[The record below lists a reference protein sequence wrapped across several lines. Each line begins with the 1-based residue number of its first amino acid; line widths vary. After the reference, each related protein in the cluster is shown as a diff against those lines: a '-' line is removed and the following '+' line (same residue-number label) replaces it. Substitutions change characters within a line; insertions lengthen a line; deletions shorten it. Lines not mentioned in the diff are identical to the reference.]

1 MLCIIKDE
9 DLFSIVFWYFL
20 GANRVVIFDASWNP
34 CHDAQAVCRVYRYGQ
49 TKPCYIYRLVS
60 DKCLEKKIYD
70 RQVNKQGMFWYE
82 KKKIRRERYI
92 FCSNTYNEFCGS
104 MFCLLA
110 EIVYLC
116 VMVYKKG
123 FLFSSLIKM

>member
-1 MLCIIKDE
+1 MI
-9 DLFSIVFWYFL
+9 FL

-70 RQVNKQGMFWYE
+70 RQVNKQGMLCNKFIRWIHQSRIFVNTSFSIAQTE
-82 KKKIRRERYI
+82 KK
-92 FCSNTYNEFCGS
+92 
-104 MFCLLA
+104 
-110 EIVYLC
+110 IVE
-116 VMVYKKG
+116 KN
-123 FLFSSLIKM
+123 